1 MNKLI
6 LVLRIV
12 LGVILVVFG
21 LNKFFDF
28 MPAIEFA
35 NPDAGVL
42 FGALLGSYILKT
54 VGLIEVIAGLL
65 LIINKAVPFA
75 LVLLAPIAVNII
87 LFHAT
92 LDPANIGPGAF
103 VFLVNALLI
112 YKHWGK
118 YKTLF

>member
-1 MNKLI
+1 MNTLI

-21 LNKFFDF
+21 LNKFIDF
-28 MPAIEFA
+28 MPAIEFS
-35 NPDAGVL
+35 NPDAGIL
-42 FGALLGSYILKT
+42 FGALSASYILKT
-54 VGLIEVIAGLL
+54 VGLIEVIVGLL

-75 LVLLAPIAVNII
+75 LVVLAPISVNII

-92 LDPANIGPGAF
+92 LDLANIGPGVF
-103 VFLVNALLI
+103 VFLVNAFLM
-112 YKHWGK
+112 YKYWGK